1 METLWSTIMYA
12 LVVSLPLKLFLH
24 SQTFSCLPWIVILLL
39 EKIYTKLFKLVRAM
53 KSGQVEEDL
62 CS

>member
-1 METLWSTIMYA
+1 MYA